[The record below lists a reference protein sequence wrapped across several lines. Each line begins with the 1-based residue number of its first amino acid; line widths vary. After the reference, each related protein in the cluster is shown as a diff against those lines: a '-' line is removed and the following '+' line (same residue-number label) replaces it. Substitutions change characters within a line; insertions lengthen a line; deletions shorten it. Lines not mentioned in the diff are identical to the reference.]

1 MTVISKKEFAALCG
15 MATNKLWTY
24 TDRGHVILLGD
35 GKVDCNDPRNVA
47 FLQKHSAKKTEEPA
61 KTTTSPAVTEENNSY
76 ASLDLKKTEA
86 QVDKLTQE
94 VRLLKLKE
102 EKLKG
107 VVVPSELIKPVFL
120 RHNQS
125 ILTEVNNEIT
135 EFVRL
140 FSKKRSLTIEETA
153 EIKADVVK
161 WFNDVMA
168 KATLAS
174 SAEIKNIVNNYSEK
188 RGVGERE

>member
-1 MTVISKKEFAALCG
+1 
-15 MATNKLWTY
+15 
-24 TDRGHVILLGD
+24 
-35 GKVDCNDPRNVA
+35 
-47 FLQKHSAKKTEEPA
+47 
-61 KTTTSPAVTEENNSY
+61 
-76 ASLDLKKTEA
+76 
-86 QVDKLTQE
+86 
-94 VRLLKLKE
+94 
-102 EKLKG
+102 
-107 VVVPSELIKPVFL
+107 
-120 RHNQS
+120 
-125 ILTEVNNEIT
+125 LTEVNNEIT

-161 WFNDVMA
+161 WFNEVMA